1 MTTYSLKAGDGRATS
16 GGLPSERKIDGSN
29 TIPGILADHSAV
41 VLTRRGQQLSLAVEG
56 AETVYVVRSG
66 TLMVRVAF
74 AEGMR
79 QVLTLLYPGDV
90 FRSAFAPPAASAR
103 LLAVSPGEA
112 LRFRWSA
119 FSDLAASH
127 PEIDR
132 FYNDAMAAQNA
143 RTAIHIAA
151 VGRFDCR
158 QRVAT
163 FLLELALRTG
173 MRTPSGG
180 LDFEIP
186 LSRADIADYLGLN
199 ADTLSRTVSRLRAS
213 GLLSQPERNRG
224 LVRDLNALAA
234 LTPAARPLF
243 ALYGKAPRDA

>member
-1 MTTYSLKAGDGRATS
+1 VS
-16 GGLPSERKIDGSN
+16 GTLPSERKIDGSN
-29 TIPGILADHSAV
+29 PIPGILATHSAIV
-41 VLTRRGQQLSLAVEG
+41 RTRRGQPLSLSLEG

-74 AEGMR
+74 SEGMR

-112 LRFRWSA
+112 LRFRWSV

-132 FYNDAMAAQNA
+132 FYNDAVAAQNA
-143 RTAIHIAA
+143 RAAIHMAA

-173 MRTPSGG
+173 MRAPGGG
-180 LDFEIP
+180 LNFEIP
-186 LSRADIADYLGLN
+186 LSRTDIADYLGLN
-199 ADTLSRTVSRLRAS
+199 ADTLSRTMSRLRAS
-213 GLLSQPERNRG
+213 GLLSHPERNRG
-224 LVRDLNALAA
+224 LVRDLSALAA
-234 LTPAARPLF
+234 LTPAAR
-243 ALYGKAPRDA
+243 ALMALSGEAMD